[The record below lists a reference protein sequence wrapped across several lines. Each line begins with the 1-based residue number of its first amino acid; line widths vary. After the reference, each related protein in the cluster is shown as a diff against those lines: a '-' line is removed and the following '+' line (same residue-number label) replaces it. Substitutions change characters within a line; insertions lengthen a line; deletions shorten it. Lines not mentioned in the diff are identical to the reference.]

1 MTFVELNEA
10 GVSREVIDSI
20 ALSASKIKKAVN
32 RVKATGKYA
41 DPKARIG
48 SFDDMLAKKLEERYK
63 HLEGKTIAIESG
75 NRIDSVNV
83 TEVAGIDRNTI
94 RINDTR
100 YDVRT
105 GVSLDGSK
113 EVNVLGGGSIKKM
126 GSETNHKRDGYTI
139 SESLYINTMDSL
151 LDVADKLYNEDFD
164 AGKIDE
170 EHSSYL
176 YDVFYEYEKALQ
188 KVTSEM
194 EITVDVMEA
203 LIASDTNYML
213 GEASVETGRIS
224 LMKGSRKYSSGLEIM
239 AHEMQHVLI
248 ENVVRND
255 ADMKYEIRQLRET
268 MAKELDSRIFLRQIE
283 NPTQEDMD
291 RAEKLFEYSFHS
303 KENQE
308 SEFLAYATTNS
319 DMMAAIGE
327 MKMTGEL
334 LPVVK
339 ETGRITKAY
348 NRVARSINKVYGNT
362 KWGRGAT
369 GREVAM
375 KILKNALDMASK
387 EQKVEDTGV
396 LDTVSSWLTKADNK
410 VRKYTEGIEKET
422 GTLAD
427 DIRNGLNDKTKMQA
441 VMDKLWKIR
450 ALDKMRSFTLQNNL
464 FNSLTRNSNNED
476 IGKFYDMFRQSKMLI
491 DRTVQTIKNVTYDTL
506 LKTYDFEKMDK
517 GLRRAAKRVLLD
529 TDYRAIGTL
538 EDVVRVLESED
549 EWDIEVAKAEG
560 GLKPETVKAAQALG
574 VLIVTNEAN
583 TSNGFSNA
591 SQIARVVEKVVI
603 PEVVEK
609 IDKLASLYALKTV
622 SEVDR
627 ELALKAIK
635 ENEKGVQAAMNMY
648 YSHQDD
654 LINVAYSG
662 DKSLLDK
669 GSKQEHYVDQKK
681 YYLVDA
687 EEMKNLTRKTKMTNI
702 GKHDEL
708 SRILN
713 KEMYVVVGDGIDG
726 QYTEGLMSMVQ
737 LKNEGDSLNRILKEN
752 GLEEDE
758 ILEVIRS
765 EAKREEKKYGRYLV
779 PSRDYLGEIKDYRVR
794 MSQEIKE
801 QYLGMDNDI
810 VHTVS
815 HTVANLTHKD
825 EAIVS
830 NKNALGHLVNFYE
843 KYKNEDGMKFIAINK
858 NSEGKAKEYW
868 DIMPGYMKKELK
880 RLSGNEELMIEQSM
894 LVDFFGYRDVSLANI
909 TKSKRWQL
917 AIRKVES
924 VMKEVAQIWKKDIVT
939 KRGSTIFGNLSSN
952 MLVTMQHTTNK
963 DPIEYAK
970 QFERVW
976 EYINQYQKD
985 ARDLQRLKVLKSAGE
1000 TIRDSR
1006 IKSLESAMKDNPVD
1020 ALMKDGQYSTIL
1032 EDIDTGLYDE
1042 KGLIAKKIEQMF
1054 SKIKNPDRRDTVKKI
1069 MNEVYLDNESK
1080 IYQKILKLT
1089 QYGDM
1094 ISRVIVHEDNMK
1106 HGKMTEKESLRYV
1119 DGLFVNYAYLDNK
1132 YIKYAND
1139 LGFIV
1144 FTKFFFRTMPA
1155 LLKMA
1160 AKKPVTMF
1168 LTESSKVITGVNLE
1182 HPIDQIYHPINT
1194 MSRKLMLWDEPAN
1207 VLDTV
1212 MTPSILHVL

>member
-1 MTFVELNEA
+1 MSNCETTFVGLDEA
-10 GVSREVIDSI
+10 GVSREAIDNI
-20 ALSASKIKKAVN
+20 ALSASRIKNAIN

-41 DPKARIG
+41 DPKAKIG

-63 HLEGKTIAIESG
+63 GIEGKTIAVESG

-83 TEVAGIDRNTI
+83 TEVVGIDRNTI

-113 EVNVLGGGSIKKM
+113 EVSVLG
-126 GSETNHKRDGYTI
+126 SEASHKEGYTT

-151 LDVADKLYNEDFD
+151 LDVADKLYNEDLD
-164 AGKIDE
+164 AGRVEE

-188 KVTSEM
+188 KATSEM

-203 LIASDTNYML
+203 LVASDTAYMK

-255 ADMKYEIRQLRET
+255 ADMKYEIRRLRET
-268 MAKELDSRIFLRQIE
+268 MAKNLDKNMFLRQIE

-291 RAEKLFEYSFHS
+291 RAEALFEYSFHS

-327 MKMTGEL
+327 LKMTGEL
-334 LPVVK
+334 LPIAK
-339 ETGRITKAY
+339 DAGRITKIY
-348 NRVARSINKVYGNT
+348 NRIAKIVNKMYSEIKYG
-362 KWGRGAT
+362 KGAT
-369 GREVAM
+369 GKEVAM
-375 KILKNALDMASK
+375 KILKNALEIASRDKK
-387 EQKVEDTGV
+387 ETDAGV
-396 LDTVSSWLTKADNK
+396 LSTVSSWLTKADNK

-427 DIRNGLNDKTKMQA
+427 DIRNGLNDKTKMQV
-441 VMDKLWKIR
+441 VMDKIWKIR
-450 ALDKMRSFTLQNNL
+450 ALDKMRSFALQNNL

-529 TDYRAIGTL
+529 TDYRAIGSL
-538 EDVVRVLESED
+538 EDVVRVLENED

-574 VLIVTNEAN
+574 VMIVANEAN
-583 TSNGFSNA
+583 THNGFLNA

-603 PEVVEK
+603 SEVVEK
-609 IDKLASLYALKTV
+609 IDRLASLYALKTV

-627 ELALKAIK
+627 KLAVKAIK

-654 LINVAYSG
+654 LVKVAYAG
-662 DKSLLDK
+662 DKSLLSK
-669 GSKQEHYVDQKK
+669 GSKQDHYVDKKK
-681 YYLVDA
+681 YYLVDV
-687 EEMKNLTRKTKMTNI
+687 EEMKDLTKKTKMVNI

-708 SRILN
+708 SRIAR
-713 KEMYVVVGDGIDG
+713 KEMFVVVGDEIEG

-737 LKNEGDSLNRILKEN
+737 LKSEGDSLNRILKEQ
-752 GLEEDE
+752 GFSDDE
-758 ILEVIRS
+758 ILSVIKE
-765 EAKREEKKYGRYLV
+765 EASRVETGYGKYLV
-779 PSRDYLGEIKDYRVR
+779 PDRDYLGEIRDYRFR
-794 MSQEIKE
+794 IDQKTKE
-801 QYLGMDNDI
+801 KYLGMDNDL

-830 NKNALGHLVNFYE
+830 NRAAIDHLVKFYE
-843 KYKNEDGMKFIAINK
+843 KYKNETGMKFIKIDK
-858 NSEGKAKEYW
+858 NSEDKEKLYW
-868 DIMPGYMKKELK
+868 DIMPGYLKKELK
-880 RLSGNEELMIEQSM
+880 RLTGNEELMIEQSM
-894 LVDFFGYRDVSLANI
+894 MVDFFGYRDASLANV
-909 TKSKRWQL
+909 TKNKRWQL
-917 AIRKVES
+917 ALRKMES
-924 VMKEVAQIWKKDIVT
+924 VLREITQIWKKDIVT
-939 KRGSTIFGNLSSN
+939 KRGSTVFGNLSSN
-952 MLVTMQHTTNK
+952 MLVTLQHTENK
-963 DPIEYAK
+963 DPIEYTK

-985 ARDLQRLKVLKSAGE
+985 SRDLQRLKVLKSAGE
-1000 TIRDSR
+1000 TIKDSR
-1006 IKSLESAMKDNPVD
+1006 IESLKSAMKDSPIHT
-1020 ALMKDGQYSTIL
+1020 LMEDGQYSTIL

-1042 KGLIAKKIEQMF
+1042 KGIITGKLKAIMN
-1054 SKIKNPDRRDTVKKI
+1054 KIKNPDRRETVKKV
-1069 MNEVYLDNESK
+1069 MNELYLDNESK
-1080 IYQKILKLT
+1080 MYQKILKLT

-1106 HGKMTEKESLRYV
+1106 YGKMSERESLRYV

-1139 LGFIV
+1139 LGFTV

-1168 LTESSKVITGVNLE
+1168 LTESSKKVTGLDIE

-1207 VLDTV
+1207 VLDTI
-1212 MTPSILHVL
+1212 MMPSILHVL